1 MSEETLPTD
10 DAIERVGRRLYGGDW
25 IGELTKRERWLIERY
40 IEGGVRRN
48 RSSVIRPVT
57 TSYIISGRNWADVPG
72 DPALMAEADRAC
84 DRRDWMDAQFEA
96 ACDWLEEQGFDLD
109 SDQIDQ
115 GRFERA
121 FAAGFNA
128 GGVVAQSAR
137 LANPDPNERLTLP
150 EQVRL
155 LAQVMPE
162 DRARARIDKAFRFR
176 EIRYQPEYA
185 VAYEDARIDWASGR
199 VVLRRLPRQPFT
211 PTLSAAEFFQH
222 FMPSQRFLAD
232 TVPTAN
238 EDDELQALSLA
249 QSDAVATP
257 VRPPGIRTNRNEDA
271 ERECEVFIAEWAAAF
286 NAGKEERPRNK
297 AAAFEAARK
306 RCGEALSQKAFERV
320 WRRTAPAAW
329 KTPGAPDLKR
339 RQSNPSQD

>member
-1 MSEETLPTD
+1 MSGGTLSTD
-10 DAIERVGRRLYGGDW
+10 AAIERIGRSLYGADW
-25 IGELTKRERWLIERY
+25 IGGLSERELWLIARY
-40 IEGGVRRN
+40 IEGSWRDRG
-48 RSSVIRPVT
+48 SSSFRASPQWVIA
-57 TSYIISGRNWADVPG
+57 GREWTEVPG
-72 DPALMAEADRAC
+72 DPALMAEADRAR
-84 DRRDWMDAQFEA
+84 DRREWMDAQYDA
-96 ACDWLEEQGFDLD
+96 ALDWLEERGFDC
-109 SDQIDQ
+109 SSGRIDAE
-115 GRFERA
+115 RFERA
-121 FAAGFNA
+121 FAACFKA
-128 GGVVAQSAR
+128 GAVVGKSANLVNR
-137 LANPDPNERLTLP
+137 DPNERLTLP

-162 DRARARIDKAFRFR
+162 DQARARIDKAFRLR

-185 VAYEDARIDWASGR
+185 VPYEDSRIDWASGR

-222 FMPSQRFLAD
+222 FMPSRRFPAD

-238 EDDELQALSLA
+238 EEDDELQASSLV

-257 VRPPGIRTNRNEDA
+257 VRPSGIRTNRNEDA

-297 AAAFEAARK
+297 AAAFEAARR
-306 RCGEALSQKAFERV
+306 RCDALSQKAFERV
-320 WRRTAPAAW
+320 WGRTAPAAW